1 MQSVWRRRHSVSV
14 HCIRGTTC
22 LSKRVHNVTLRT
34 TGPLGSQM
42 SFFFNCPGAVKRLL
56 EWKQGDEDDSWA
68 EKAIESLVKKL
79 RKKKGTLKELELAL
93 AKREEGTKCIT
104 IERSLDG
111 RLQVSH
117 RKGLPHVI
125 YCRVWR
131 WPDLQTHHELI
142 HVEKCEYAY
151 LKNKDL
157 VCVNP
162 YHYIRVEAP
171 SMDSSSLPRY
181 SHLPL
186 CLSPLLLLSF
196 ICTIFSF
203 ILFSSAS
210 HRGSA

>member
-1 MQSVWRRRHSVSV
+1 
-14 HCIRGTTC
+14 
-22 LSKRVHNVTLRT
+22 
-34 TGPLGSQM
+34 M
-42 SFFFNCPGAVKRLL
+42 SFFFNCPGAIKRLL

-171 SMDSSSLPRY
+171 SMGSSSLPLY

-196 ICTIFSF
+196 ICTIFYF
-203 ILFSSAS
+203 ILVLPPIVVQRNPVPIKKRYVPKPSYLLPLPPLLSKKNYALLCYVVQNLF
-210 HRGSA
+210 

>member
-1 MQSVWRRRHSVSV
+1 MQSVWRRD
-14 HCIRGTTC
+14 TQF
-22 LSKRVHNVTLRT
+22 TLWFTVFRREFIT
-34 TGPLGSQM
+34 LHYGLRAHM

-171 SMDSSSLPRY
+171 SMCSSFLPLY

-186 CLSPLLLLSF
+186 CLSLPHSSSHLFVLFFLLF
-196 ICTIFSF
+196 
-203 ILFSSAS
+203 
-210 HRGSA
+210 